1 MVINIR
7 HLDYLVEA
15 IMPKGHKEQD
25 IQTSIMSYIKSIG
38 GLPIKQNQIGIY
50 SQAGVPDIIACIKG
64 RFVGIEVKRPGQKPK
79 PIQEAFL
86 DAINKKGGIGLWAD
100 NIDKVKDTL
109 KKENLL

>member
-1 MVINIR
+1 M
-7 HLDYLVEA
+7 
-15 IMPKGHKEQD
+15 KQHKEQD
-25 IQTSIMSYIKSIG
+25 IQTSIISYIKSIG
-38 GLPIKQNQIGIY
+38 GLQIKQNQIGIY
-50 SQAGVPDIIACIKG
+50 GQAGVPDIIACIKG

-100 NIDKVKDTL
+100 NLDKVKDTL